1 MFDQLLD
8 RWAAAY
14 EDGPGIDE
22 HRSKAVSMKYNRK
35 ECFDLEGYGTADFLK
50 CDGLS
55 ERPPAEWWPY
65 YIYGIMADGRPC
77 FSEEVYSEEAKTAG
91 YFNYTDDRVEY
102 VGYGPGLEIP
112 LYVTVVLFG
121 NGRKQSF
128 QQLSLNGAG
137 YGFHGLSVAECRQ
150 KILGDDLSSS
160 LFTADYVY
168 EGDRIVRADCY
179 SRQPGLP
186 GYRYE
191 QRYEYDGD
199 GQLLRIRS
207 FQENGSN
214 WLSFSR
220 WDENEGLEGLSDR
233 LAGLIAGNIV
243 DTLIDNRVISP
254 IAILELGYQYAGHYW
269 PHVAYALTAEEK
281 RNAVNGKKGEI
292 WQDLF
297 LPGVMLLTPNHLPI
311 EEPMVQFLRQM
322 EDKHDYGLGTTM
334 LRKAAAIL
342 TSTRLLGRI
351 PVDDEFLT
359 FVIDGSVEGHE
370 PGDFKKIL
378 LECGFA
384 PELVT
389 AWDERGWLK

>member
-14 EDGPGIDE
+14 EDRATIDE
-22 HRSKAVSMKYNRK
+22 HRSKAASWKYSKK
-35 ECFDLEGYGTADFLK
+35 ECFDLESYGTPDFLK
-50 CDGLS
+50 CDDLG
-55 ERPPAEWWPY
+55 ERPPADGRTY
-65 YIYGIMADGRPC
+65 YTYGIMTDGRPC
-77 FSEEVYSEEAKTAG
+77 FSETVHPNVAKFAG
-91 YFNYTDDRVEY
+91 YFNYTGDWVEY

-112 LYVTVVLFG
+112 LYVKVVLFG

-128 QQLSLNGAG
+128 QQLSLNGGG
-137 YGFHGLSVAECRQ
+137 YGFHGLSIAECRQ
-150 KILGDDLSSS
+150 KILSDDLSSS

-186 GYRYE
+186 WYRYE

-199 GQLLRIRS
+199 GQLIRMRS

-220 WDENEGLEGLSDR
+220 WDESEGLEGLSDR

-243 DTLIDNRVISP
+243 DTLIDNRVNSP

-281 RNAVNGKKGEI
+281 RKAVNGKKGEI

-297 LPGVMLLTPNHLPI
+297 LPGVMLLTPNHRPI
-311 EEPMVQFLRQM
+311 EEPMVQLLRQM
-322 EDKHDYGLGTTM
+322 EDNHDYSLGTRM

-359 FVIDGSVEGHE
+359 YVIDGSVEGHE
-370 PGDFKKIL
+370 PEDFKEIL